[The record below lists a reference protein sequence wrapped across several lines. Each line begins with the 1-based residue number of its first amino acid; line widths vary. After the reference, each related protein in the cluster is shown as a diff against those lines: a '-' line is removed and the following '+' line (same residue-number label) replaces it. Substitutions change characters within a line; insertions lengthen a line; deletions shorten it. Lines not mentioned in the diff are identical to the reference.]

1 VTARATGPPAGLAA
15 CGCRAGGRH
24 PNAVRT
30 VVRLTRDALN
40 DLDRLM
46 RKGDPQV
53 VRWALKKMI
62 HLEQN
67 PEAGEA
73 LLGGLMGWRKITVGD
88 RDWRLVW
95 RVTHDDTGTV
105 IVDVAEV
112 WAFGARS
119 DAEVYKEMEGRIAT
133 APQTLHTKAL
143 ADVLATLGRLTND
156 LGATPESAAPEPPPK
171 WLRESL
177 LYVVRLPADE
187 VDAMNREA
195 AEKVWLDYTTGQGR

>member
-1 VTARATGPPAGLAA
+1 MAG
-15 CGCRAGGRH
+15 RAGGRH
-24 PNAVRT
+24 PKAVRT
-30 VVRLTRDALN
+30 VVRVTGDAVD
-40 DLDRLM
+40 DLERVM

-67 PEAGEA
+67 PEAGDP
-73 LLGGLMGWRKITVGD
+73 LLGGLMGWRKLTVGD

-95 RVTHDDTGTV
+95 RVTHDDTGAV

-119 DAEVYKEMEGRIAT
+119 DAEVYQEMETRIAT

-143 ADVLATLGRLTND
+143 ADVLATLGRLTD
-156 LGATPESAAPEPPPK
+156 DIEATPEPAAPEQPPT
-171 WLRESL
+171 WLREAL
-177 LYVVRLPADE
+177 LHVIRLPADQ
-187 VDAMNREA
+187 VDVMDRAA
-195 AEKVWLDYTTGQGR
+195 AEQVWSDYTTGPGR

>member
-1 VTARATGPPAGLAA
+1 
-15 CGCRAGGRH
+15 
-24 PNAVRT
+24 
-30 VVRLTRDALN
+30 VVRLTGDAVD
-40 DLDRLM
+40 DLERVM

-67 PEAGEA
+67 PEAGDP
-73 LLGGLMGWRKITVGD
+73 LLGGLLGWRKITVGD

-95 RVTHDDTGTV
+95 RVTHDAAGAV

-119 DAEVYKEMEGRIAT
+119 DAAVYQEMETRIAT

-143 ADVLATLGRLTND
+143 ADVLATLGRLTDD
-156 LGATPESAAPEPPPK
+156 LETTPEPAAPEPPPK

-177 LYVVRLPADE
+177 LYVVRLPADQ
-187 VDAMNREA
+187 VDAMDRAA
-195 AEKVWLDYTTGQGR
+195 AEHAWYDYTTGQGR